1 MTTVYSASAT
11 VTEGTKVSPRR
22 SNNNGRNGK
31 LRVIC
36 RYGGN
41 IVSQRYV
48 GGDTRI
54 VALPHAAET
63 SFATLVSH
71 LAATLGVSY
80 DFKVK
85 YQLPDQ
91 ELDSL
96 ISVATDEDV
105 QIMMEEHGYLTCE
118 PSSAPKTRIRLFLF
132 PSKTSEGGGASQG
145 GLARCKAVADTDWLG
160 REESKPVLTHPKTET
175 WFVDALKSAEMMLT
189 GRDHSGDVNGQE
201 SMTQETSSNLGSTS
215 SSASS
220 SNLPPVKRSGEGISQ
235 VKYSPVESVTREEE
249 ASPLIAFSSSA
260 VPQNSSHELPTR
272 PHVLENKLSSNM
284 YEAELN
290 KPVPVQVPVTGYPPY
305 LNQAQQQH
313 THVVY
318 TGQPYITGTAPMTLP
333 ATTYHQTN
341 HLQYQLPPQP
351 YPIYYSPVD
360 QYSSRHVQ
368 APPVKH
374 NNVLNTHQ
382 VDFPMAHTSIP
393 VAPEFS
399 SHVYPPPPKPV
410 LNTHQVDFPMVRTS
424 SPLAPE
430 LYPPPKP
437 VDPSVQT
444 SSEAV
449 LRDDHI
455 YNIDHLD
462 DDTVCAQIYKTQPPA
477 PIIPSQLQTMM
488 LTEALGKLRIHNG

>member
-1 MTTVYSASAT
+1 MFLTIVY
-11 VTEGTKVSPRR
+11 
-22 SNNNGRNGK
+22 
-31 LRVIC
+31 IC
-36 RYGGN
+36 
-41 IVSQRYV
+41 
-48 GGDTRI
+48 
-54 VALPHAAET
+54 
-63 SFATLVSH
+63 
-71 LAATLGVSY
+71 
-80 DFKVK
+80 
-85 YQLPDQ
+85 
-91 ELDSL
+91 
-96 ISVATDEDV
+96 
-105 QIMMEEHGYLTCE
+105 
-118 PSSAPKTRIRLFLF
+118 
-132 PSKTSEGGGASQG
+132 
-145 GLARCKAVADTDWLG
+145 
-160 REESKPVLTHPKTET
+160 
-175 WFVDALKSAEMMLT
+175 
-189 GRDHSGDVNGQE
+189 
-201 SMTQETSSNLGSTS
+201 
-215 SSASS
+215 
-220 SNLPPVKRSGEGISQ
+220 
-235 VKYSPVESVTREEE
+235 REEE

-313 THVVY
+313 THAVY
-318 TGQPYITGTAPMTLP
+318 TGQPYITGTSPMTLP
-333 ATTYHQTN
+333 ATTYPHPN

-374 NNVLNTHQ
+374 KNVLNTHQ
-382 VDFPMAHTSIP
+382 VDFPMVHTSSP
-393 VAPEFS
+393 LATEFS
-399 SHVYPPPPKPV
+399 SHIYPPPPKPV

>member
-54 VALPHAAET
+54 VALPPAAET
-63 SFATLVSH
+63 SFASLVSH

-118 PSSAPKTRIRLFLF
+118 PSSASKTRIRLFLF

-145 GLARCKAVADTDWLG
+145 GLARCKAVADTDWVG

-189 GRDHSGDVNGQE
+189 GRDLSGDVNGQE

-220 SNLPPVKRSGEGISQ
+220 SISQ
-235 VKYSPVESVTREEE
+235 VKYSPVESVT
-249 ASPLIAFSSSA
+249 SPLIAFSSSA
-260 VPQNSSHELPTR
+260 ITQISSHELPTR

-290 KPVPVQVPVTGYPPY
+290 KPVPVQVPVSGYPPY
-305 LNQAQQQH
+305 LNQSQQQH

-318 TGQPYITGTAPMTLP
+318 TGQPYITGTSPITLP
-333 ATTYHQTN
+333 ATTYPHTN

-382 VDFPMAHTSIP
+382 VDFPM
-393 VAPEFS
+393 
-399 SHVYPPPPKPV
+399 
-410 LNTHQVDFPMVRTS
+410 VRTS
-424 SPLAPE
+424 SPLATEFPLAPE

-437 VDPSVQT
+437 VDSSVQT

>member
-1 MTTVYSASAT
+1 MFLTIVY
-11 VTEGTKVSPRR
+11 
-22 SNNNGRNGK
+22 
-31 LRVIC
+31 IC
-36 RYGGN
+36 
-41 IVSQRYV
+41 
-48 GGDTRI
+48 
-54 VALPHAAET
+54 
-63 SFATLVSH
+63 
-71 LAATLGVSY
+71 
-80 DFKVK
+80 
-85 YQLPDQ
+85 
-91 ELDSL
+91 
-96 ISVATDEDV
+96 
-105 QIMMEEHGYLTCE
+105 
-118 PSSAPKTRIRLFLF
+118 
-132 PSKTSEGGGASQG
+132 
-145 GLARCKAVADTDWLG
+145 
-160 REESKPVLTHPKTET
+160 
-175 WFVDALKSAEMMLT
+175 
-189 GRDHSGDVNGQE
+189 
-201 SMTQETSSNLGSTS
+201 
-215 SSASS
+215 
-220 SNLPPVKRSGEGISQ
+220 
-235 VKYSPVESVTREEE
+235 REEE

-313 THVVY
+313 THAVY
-318 TGQPYITGTAPMTLP
+318 TGQPYITGTSPMTLP
-333 ATTYHQTN
+333 ATTYPHPN
-341 HLQYQLPPQP
+341 HVQYQLPPQP

-374 NNVLNTHQ
+374 KNVLNTHQ
-382 VDFPMAHTSIP
+382 VDFPMVHTSSP
-393 VAPEFS
+393 LATEFS
-399 SHVYPPPPKPV
+399 SHIYPPPPKPV

>member
-1 MTTVYSASAT
+1 MNLSYIVFLTIVY
-11 VTEGTKVSPRR
+11 
-22 SNNNGRNGK
+22 
-31 LRVIC
+31 IC
-36 RYGGN
+36 
-41 IVSQRYV
+41 
-48 GGDTRI
+48 
-54 VALPHAAET
+54 
-63 SFATLVSH
+63 
-71 LAATLGVSY
+71 
-80 DFKVK
+80 
-85 YQLPDQ
+85 
-91 ELDSL
+91 
-96 ISVATDEDV
+96 
-105 QIMMEEHGYLTCE
+105 
-118 PSSAPKTRIRLFLF
+118 
-132 PSKTSEGGGASQG
+132 
-145 GLARCKAVADTDWLG
+145 
-160 REESKPVLTHPKTET
+160 
-175 WFVDALKSAEMMLT
+175 
-189 GRDHSGDVNGQE
+189 
-201 SMTQETSSNLGSTS
+201 
-215 SSASS
+215 
-220 SNLPPVKRSGEGISQ
+220 
-235 VKYSPVESVTREEE
+235 REEE

-260 VPQNSSHELPTR
+260 VTQISSHEPPTR

-374 NNVLNTHQ
+374 KN
-382 VDFPMAHTSIP
+382 
-393 VAPEFS
+393 
-399 SHVYPPPPKPV
+399 V

>member
-71 LAATLGVSY
+71 LAVTLGVSY

-96 ISVATDEDV
+96 ISIATDEDV

-189 GRDHSGDVNGQE
+189 GRDLSGDVNGQE

-235 VKYSPVESVTREEE
+235 VKYSPVESVTR
-249 ASPLIAFSSSA
+249 
-260 VPQNSSHELPTR
+260 
-272 PHVLENKLSSNM
+272 
-284 YEAELN
+284 Y
-290 KPVPVQVPVTGYPPY
+290 
-305 LNQAQQQH
+305 
-313 THVVY
+313 
-318 TGQPYITGTAPMTLP
+318 
-333 ATTYHQTN
+333 
-341 HLQYQLPPQP
+341 
-351 YPIYYSPVD
+351 
-360 QYSSRHVQ
+360 
-368 APPVKH
+368 
-374 NNVLNTHQ
+374 
-382 VDFPMAHTSIP
+382 
-393 VAPEFS
+393 
-399 SHVYPPPPKPV
+399 
-410 LNTHQVDFPMVRTS
+410 
-424 SPLAPE
+424 
-430 LYPPPKP
+430 
-437 VDPSVQT
+437 
-444 SSEAV
+444 
-449 LRDDHI
+449 
-455 YNIDHLD
+455 
-462 DDTVCAQIYKTQPPA
+462 C
-477 PIIPSQLQTMM
+477 II
-488 LTEALGKLRIHNG
+488 

>member
-11 VTEGTKVSPRR
+11 VTEGPKVSPRR

-41 IVSQRYV
+41 IVSPRYV

-54 VALPHAAET
+54 VALPPAAET
-63 SFATLVSH
+63 SFASLVSH

-80 DFKVK
+80 DIKVK

-313 THVVY
+313 THAVY
-318 TGQPYITGTAPMTLP
+318 TGQPYITGTSPMTLP
-333 ATTYHQTN
+333 ATTYPHPN
-341 HLQYQLPPQP
+341 HVQYQLPPQP

-374 NNVLNTHQ
+374 KNVLNTHQ
-382 VDFPMAHTSIP
+382 VDFPMVHTSSP
-393 VAPEFS
+393 LATEFS
-399 SHVYPPPPKPV
+399 SHIYPPPPKPV